1 VRYDPHRRRKLKH
14 ALEKGSWMKYLPLIW
29 AGIWRKKLRTLF
41 TFLSIVVAFVLFG
54 ILQGVDAGLAHITEL
69 QRLDRLFTVSR
80 FGIPLPM
87 ADLSEIEAV
96 PGVKLVAPELGL
108 GGYWQDPKNGLG
120 IVAVD
125 ERWFAAFPEASL
137 TTGQL
142 QSWARTRTG
151 ALVSAA
157 CADIYGWKVGN
168 RISLMTTL
176 PQKDG
181 SKIWTFDVLA
191 VLSLEG
197 HEADR
202 FILAHYKYL
211 DEARAEGAG
220 TLNAFIVRVGT
231 AADAGRVSQAI
242 DALYSTSGASTR
254 TFSER
259 ANGQSQQNTNFNATF
274 FTKTVVGAA
283 FFTLLFL
290 TANTMMQ
297 SVRERIPE
305 FAVLKT
311 LGYSDLTLLVMV
323 LAEAVLVTVIG
334 AALGLALAALL
345 MPLAKNTI
353 GIAHIRPVVFADG
366 ALVALLVGAVS
377 AAAPAWRAKR
387 LNVVDALA
395 ER

>member
-1 VRYDPHRRRKLKH
+1 
-14 ALEKGSWMKYLPLIW
+14 
-29 AGIWRKKLRTLF
+29 
-41 TFLSIVVAFVLFG
+41 
-54 ILQGVDAGLAHITEL
+54 
-69 QRLDRLFTVSR
+69 
-80 FGIPLPM
+80 
-87 ADLSEIEAV
+87 
-96 PGVKLVAPELGL
+96 VKLVAPELGL

-142 QSWARTRTG
+142 QSWARTPTG
-151 ALVSAA
+151 ALVSSA

-191 VLSLEG
+191 VLILEG
-197 HEADR
+197 HQADR

-211 DEARAEGAG
+211 DEARAEGTG

-334 AALGLALAALL
+334 AALGLALAAML

-366 ALVALLVGAVS
+366 ALVALLVAAVS